1 MSPKE
6 ELYEEII
13 LATSLY
19 KESLEILD
27 EIIVADNSND
37 QAVKQLHEAREYLF
51 SFLDVP
57 NYRAV

>member
-1 MSPKE
+1 MTPKE
-6 ELYEEII
+6 ELYDEII

-27 EIIVADNSND
+27 EVIVADKSND

-51 SFLDVP
+51 SFLEIP
-57 NYRAV
+57 NYRVI